1 MEWRVLGGGA
11 PDAKVPLHTGQCL
24 SGPRKARQERGP
36 KEPCGWNRKGDN
48 MNVLAM
54 SIVPF
59 LFFMISLGAVIYVL
73 TLITRLTRAAERIAA
88 SMERNPPG
96 HDGVSVATAS

>member
-1 MEWRVLGGGA
+1 VAQKSRT
-11 PDAKVPLHTGQCL
+11 VPNT
-24 SGPRKARQERGP
+24 K
-36 KEPCGWNRKGDN
+36 DN

-59 LFFMISLGAVIYVL
+59 LFFMIWLGVVIYVL

-96 HDGVSVATAS
+96 HDGVSVSTAS